1 LVPTTGIHHFLDPR
15 LVCANC
21 NYLWTPDEAAAGR
34 WHRGDTVPEAPGA
47 LGFLLV
53 ITVHWGVGF
62 LLLLF
67 LVLNWLGAERNG
79 WCSSS
84 WDYDSIQ
91 KCVSGEATQ
100 EALRIFRV
108 VVPSLLIVWLLN
120 GYALTRNR
128 EAGCLTTPISGI
140 MLIAS
145 FWLILYMN

>member
-1 LVPTTGIHHFLDPR
+1 
-15 LVCANC
+15 
-21 NYLWTPDEAAAGR
+21 
-34 WHRGDTVPEAPGA
+34 
-47 LGFLLV
+47 LLV

-91 KCVSGEATQ
+91 KCISGEATQ